1 MTAPTPDKAASI
13 PAEVR
18 EAANN
23 AIPSKYWSGYHI
35 TAHEWTVAIADAI
48 MQDRADR
55 ASQEKRIREAL
66 EAVLR
71 HEASNFHGPDA
82 EKNRRASWRGVIR
95 QVRNAIKGKS

>member
-1 MTAPTPDKAASI
+1 MTAPAPQKAAPI

-55 ASQEKRIREAL
+55 ASQEERVRE
-66 EAVLR
+66 EG
-71 HEASNFHGPDA
+71 S
-82 EKNRRASWRGVIR
+82 K
-95 QVRNAIKGKS
+95 